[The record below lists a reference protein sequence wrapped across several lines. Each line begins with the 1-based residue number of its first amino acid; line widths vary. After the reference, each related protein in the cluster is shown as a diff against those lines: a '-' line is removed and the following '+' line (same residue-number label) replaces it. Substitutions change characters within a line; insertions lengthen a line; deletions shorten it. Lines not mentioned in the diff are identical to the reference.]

1 MLTDDATNPRQIPT
15 KDNMV
20 RCIALYRKGFANT
33 TSISRFKRCS
43 GSLMAHNQMTLC
55 SSTVSTRATWLL

>member
-20 RCIALYRKGFANT
+20 RCIALYKKGV
-33 TSISRFKRCS
+33 C
-43 GSLMAHNQMTLC
+43 
-55 SSTVSTRATWLL
+55 